1 MYTYVK
7 KNEKNDKMN
16 CFARGQSEK

>member
-7 KNEKNDKMN
+7 KNEKNEKMN
-16 CFARGQSEK
+16 RFARGQSEK